1 MSKSTN
7 PFSTILSIN
16 PYQKTYY
23 VSTGTQIGAE
33 KKPIYQK
40 NQYVISF
47 INTRNFIT
55 AMIGISKNIAEED
68 IYDALEN
75 KVYDELALDLAVEYK
90 IKYIPAHGI
99 TDGNDQFFHVFIVD
113 PLTLEEEFKEAVGAL
128 KYIDLIVPLPLLYT
142 PLYHQQLIDDSGL
155 HVFIYFQEN
164 DASLTI
170 FDHQNFVYTKSL
182 KYSFKQMHERFIE
195 LLGEQIPYNQFLT
208 MLQEYGLGAVDS
220 EHQKYLIKLFGEL
233 FLHINDVLT
242 YAKRAFEITQIDHL
256 YIGSLIGSIAGL
268 DEYAQTYLGL
278 RSSLFEFE
286 YGFSVSNTG
295 PDQIHALM
303 QLYAKLDPSAQYDC
317 NFSEYHRPPPFVKRE
332 SGKLIMLSAA
342 SLVGAMLYPTIYWTM
357 DYAEKLHLNLLN
369 TQYRE
374 LHNQKIEREAIINI
388 KLSEQKRYE
397 TLYNEEHQA
406 FLKTKQTLTSIHEVK
421 VNYPMKA
428 KLLSYFTNDF
438 NRFDILLQSVSYTET
453 EGKTKAFS
461 FHLIA
466 KNDKQLTDLL
476 KYLTATHAQKYMFSM
491 DKISFIEEEKHYNSE
506 LKAVLR

>member
-7 PFSTILSIN
+7 PFSSIISIN

-23 VSTGTQIGAE
+23 ASSGSQISLE
-33 KKPIYQK
+33 KRVVYQK
-40 NQYVISF
+40 TQYVISF

-55 AMIGISKNIAEED
+55 AMIGISKNIADED

-90 IKYIPAHGI
+90 IKYIPAHGV
-99 TDGNDQFFHVFIVD
+99 TDGNDQFFHIFIVD
-113 PLTLEEEFKEAVGAL
+113 PLTLEEEFKDAVDTL
-128 KYIDLIVPLPLLYT
+128 KYIDQIVLLPLLYM
-142 PLYHQQLIDDSGL
+142 PLYQQQIIDDSGL
-155 HVFIYFQEN
+155 HVFVYFQEN

-170 FDHQNFVYTKSL
+170 YDHQNFVYTKSL
-182 KYSFKQMHERFIE
+182 KYSFKQMHERFVE
-195 LLGEQIPYNQFLT
+195 LLGEQIAYSQFT
-208 MLQEYGLGAVDS
+208 AMLQEHGLGAIDTD
-220 EHQKYLIKLFGEL
+220 HQKYLIKLFGEL

-278 RSSLFEFE
+278 RSSLFNFD
-286 YGFSVSNTG
+286 YGFSASDTA

-303 QLYAKLDPSAQYDC
+303 HVYAKLDPMFQYDC
-317 NFSEYHRPPPFVKRE
+317 NFSQYHRPPPFIKRE
-332 SGKLIMLSAA
+332 SGKIIMLTAA
-342 SLVGAMLYPTIYWTM
+342 SLVGAMLYPAFYWTM

-369 TQYRE
+369 TQYQE
-374 LHNQKIEREAIINI
+374 LHSQKVEREAIINI
-388 KLSEQKRYE
+388 KLSEQKKFE
-397 TLYNEEHQA
+397 TLFNEEHQEL
-406 FLKTKQTLTSIHEVK
+406 LKTKQTLSSIHEIK

-428 KLLSYFTNDF
+428 KLLAYFTNDF
-438 NRFDILLQSVSYTET
+438 NRFDVFVKSISYSEH
-453 EGKTKAFS
+453 EGGSKTLS
-461 FHLIA
+461 FILIA

-476 KYLTATHAQKYMFSM
+476 KYLTATHTQKYTFSM
-491 DKISFIEEEKHYNSE
+491 DNITFIDEDQNYNSE